1 MKRFLSLYSIEQ
13 KLALRSCDMLIFGV
27 FMPVGIL
34 VLISVIAGSKMAGE
48 GYTYLEG
55 SFASL
60 IAVGVCAMAFMGI
73 PLTIADYRDKKILKH
88 FFATP
93 CSPAVLLLADV
104 LCCFSSTNTGN
115 QAHEGCFSGT
125 YAGFPLVNHCTFA
138 GDYSCVQC
146 SFN

>member
-73 PLTIADYRDKKILKH
+73 PLTIAD
-88 FFATP
+88 
-93 CSPAVLLLADV
+93 
-104 LCCFSSTNTGN
+104 
-115 QAHEGCFSGT
+115 
-125 YAGFPLVNHCTFA
+125 
-138 GDYSCVQC
+138 
-146 SFN
+146 